1 MEKQTNIVNGNEI
14 RFKFSK
20 TLAFLAGELSV
31 CAKYFSTFANVST
44 GDYDDPK
51 GTFGKGNEHKWEP

>member
-1 MEKQTNIVNGNEI
+1 M
-14 RFKFSK
+14 
-20 TLAFLAGELSV
+20 

-44 GDYDDPK
+44 EDYDDPK